1 MGKLYLELD
10 YANNSPLCIAERD
23 TKDFPQS
30 LQQNF
35 WIPSL
40 RLPFRTTFSAHGT
53 YPAVTEALFFNIDID
68 TILWSLEA
76 CESAYKFIIL

>member
-40 RLPFRTTFSAHGT
+40 RLPFRTTFSLPHMGHT
-53 YPAVTEALFFNIDID
+53 LPLLKRCSSI
-68 TILWSLEA
+68 
-76 CESAYKFIIL
+76 

>member
-1 MGKLYLELD
+1 MKSCMGKLYLELD

-40 RLPFRTTFSAHGT
+40 RLPFRTTFSLPHMGHT
-53 YPAVTEALFFNIDID
+53 LPLLKRCSSI
-68 TILWSLEA
+68 
-76 CESAYKFIIL
+76 

>member
-1 MGKLYLELD
+1 MPHRSADSLTVAQFIMHSMYFIHISRGLRVPE
-10 YANNSPLCIAERD
+10 AIVQVFA

-40 RLPFRTTFSAHGT
+40 RLPFRTTFSLPHMGHT
-53 YPAVTEALFFNIDID
+53 LPLLKRCSSI
-68 TILWSLEA
+68 
-76 CESAYKFIIL
+76 

>member
-1 MGKLYLELD
+1 MKSCMGKLYLELD
-10 YANNSPLCIAERD
+10 YANNSPHEGLPAILATEFLD
-23 TKDFPQS
+23 TILAS
-30 LQQNF
+30 SVSHHL
-35 WIPSL
+35 L
-40 RLPFRTTFSAHGT
+40 TSAHGT

>member
-1 MGKLYLELD
+1 MGKLYLDLD

-40 RLPFRTTFSAHGT
+40 RLPFRTTFSLPHMGHT
-53 YPAVTEALFFNIDID
+53 LPLLKRCSSI
-68 TILWSLEA
+68 
-76 CESAYKFIIL
+76 

>member
-1 MGKLYLELD
+1 MKSCMGKLYLELD

-30 LQQNF
+30 LQ
-35 WIPSL
+35 
-40 RLPFRTTFSAHGT
+40 H
-53 YPAVTEALFFNIDID
+53 IDID